1 MSRRA
6 RFFSRFAGDERG
18 IAAVEMAL
26 MGTLLAG
33 ALMNVAEVGRYAYIA
48 SEVAAASQ
56 AGAQVILT
64 TCDTIHTPVTVVC
77 PDVQSAIITAASG
90 TSLGHDISIKTPI
103 DEGWYCLKDDG
114 TLKFE
119 AHADDDKPNDCGD
132 VGEPQARP
140 EIYVQVQARYNYQA
154 MFPGL
159 TLAQS
164 FPGQISHTAWMRVF

>member
-1 MSRRA
+1 VRVRASFLRR
-6 RFFSRFAGDERG
+6 FSDDRRG

-33 ALMNVAEVGRYAYIA
+33 ALMNVAEVGRYAYVA

-64 TCDTIHTPVTVVC
+64 TCDTMHTPVTQAC
-77 PDVQSAIITAASG
+77 PDAQSAILTAARG
-90 TSLGHDISIKTPI
+90 TSLGGAISIKTPI

-119 AHADDDKPNDCGD
+119 ARADQDKPNDCGD
-132 VGEPQARP
+132 VGEPQARA
-140 EIYVQVQARYNYQA
+140 ELYVQVRAGYVYQPI
-154 MFPGL
+154 FPGL

-164 FPGQISHTAWMRVF
+164 FPAQISHTAWMRVF